1 MTIFLNRQYYYLI
14 LFIISC
20 YLFLFINADNDIDHH
35 SNETIEEF
43 NTTFISLTTIGNMS
57 DENVLIDDDNKNVS
71 TQIYDTSSSVTFI
84 NSTVLPTSVPL
95 KVTTNVS
102 LIESNT
108 TFTEV
113 NDVTTILTQVNET
126 QTTSTKKTEEVITI
140 VSNTSCVLSKQNMT
154 DKNGTNTTECNVETM
169 NVPISNS
176 TVAFNNE
183 TKFISTIDTD
193 NITMTTKT
201 NDVSSETSTEKIT
214 FVTNEN
220 TSTESDMNSSTTDVF
235 DIITT
240 EELESTTTEELEST
254 TSEMLESTTIEM
266 LESTTTEMLESTTT
280 EELESTISKELESM
294 TTEELEDT
302 TTESIE
308 ITTQSDTTSVQS
320 TSCVNNEFEC
330 CPNGKTS
337 AKGPEFEGCNT
348 TEKWISPTTKQSL
361 QTVCELEK
369 EAGSCSKY
377 VNMWAYDRQQGKCIR
392 FWYGSCEGNGNRF
405 ETEQQCQET
414 CISPKGIEVCLLPK
428 ITGPCHSA
436 SHRYYYDRD
445 KNECRQFHYGGCNGN
460 SNNYETMEK
469 CQSTCV
475 KETIDQ
481 CTQPVEVGP
490 CKGEFTRF
498 YYDIITGQCR
508 SFVYGGCKKNKN
520 NFVALKDCL
529 KTCVEPRQ
537 KDICVQPKVIGTCQE
552 RRPTWYFDMIEREC
566 KLFQYSGCKGNH
578 NQFST
583 NEECDLLCSSLKTSK
598 TLTNDIRAVCNL
610 PMVRGNCDQQI
621 SRWYYNAADQYCHAY
636 QYTGCHGN
644 ANSFETEQDC
654 REICQAKE
662 KDICIL
668 EKDSGSC
675 DQYKIMWYYDSLSG
689 QCKNFYYGSCGG
701 NANRFVTE
709 QECQLRCL
717 IKAGNSSCFQQVDQG
732 YVCNDTKLD
741 KNVTKRPILKFFYDQ
756 QLKKCSSFLYHGCGG
771 NENRFDEENQC
782 IDKCVTDITI
792 GQQGCG
798 SNMIRCNIQCRFGY
812 ERDLNGCEICRCFE
826 PCQRQQCPT
835 GYECIIIPEQTQ
847 CLQAPCPVPRVECQP
862 VSVDQM
868 ASANGGMKPIIE
880 NSITNIFSQFDA
892 NVTIPCVL
900 RQGYPTPVIYWY
912 KERQQLQVHEAM
924 SSGIIVRK
932 IERLPDQSLLIRKVT
947 LEDQGLYTCRAINDF
962 GQDIKDVQ
970 LEIFDS
976 IKVDIYPINR
986 IYQLGFTAKLQCR
999 ATEFHLINIGYPLPR
1014 IMWMRNNAPL
1024 INTSRITLQNDGSLI
1039 IHPYKR
1045 EDAGP
1050 YVCNATNKK
1059 ESVTQVAYLEVKE
1072 TRIEPLCEDQ
1082 PTFANCELV
1091 LRHNFCDV
1099 YFDYCC
1105 RTCSQHAQYSLE
1117 KSIKPRNRRHVFF

>member
-1 MTIFLNRQYYYLI
+1 MTIFLNRQHYYLFLLI
-14 LFIISC
+14 TSC
-20 YLFLFINADNDIDHH
+20 YLFLFINANNDTDHH

-43 NTTFISLTTIGNMS
+43 NTTVISLTTI
-57 DENVLIDDDNKNVS
+57 DDILIDDNKNVS
-71 TQIYDTSSSVTFI
+71 IEINDVSSSATFI
-84 NSTVLPTSVPL
+84 YSTLLSTSVPL
-95 KVTTNVS
+95 ELITNVNVTE
-102 LIESNT
+102 LNT
-108 TFTEV
+108 TDNED
-113 NDVTTILTQVNET
+113 NDLTTTILTQINET
-126 QTTSTKKTEEVITI
+126 QAASKEKTEEQTTI
-140 VSNTSCVLSKQNMT
+140 VSNISCVLSKHNIT
-154 DKNGTNTTECNVETM
+154 EKNGRKKKEFFFYICIFHYLGTNTAGCNNETM
-169 NVPISNS
+169 NVPISNN

-183 TKFISTIDTD
+183 TEFISTIENDD
-193 NITMTTKT
+193 ISTTTEK
-201 NDVSSETSTEKIT
+201 NDISTETSTENIT

-220 TSTESDMNSSTTDVF
+220 TSTDSDMNSSTTQELQH
-235 DIITT
+235 TMT
-240 EELESTTTEELEST
+240 EKSESTTTEELEST
-254 TSEMLESTTIEM
+254 T
-266 LESTTTEMLESTTT
+266 TED
-280 EELESTISKELESM
+280 
-294 TTEELEDT
+294 LEDT
-302 TTESIE
+302 TIE
-308 ITTQSDTTSVQS
+308 LIETTTQTYITTVKSAL
-320 TSCVNNEFEC
+320 CVDNKFEC
-330 CPNGKTS
+330 CPDGKTS
-337 AKGPEFEGCNT
+337 AKGREFEGCNT
-348 TEKWISPTTKQSL
+348 TEKWISPITKQSL

-436 SHRYYYDRD
+436 SNRYYYDRD
-445 KNECRQFHYGGCNGN
+445 KKECQQFHYGGCNGN
-460 SNNYETMEK
+460 ANNYETIEK

-475 KETIDQ
+475 KETVDQ
-481 CTQPVEVGP
+481 CTQPVDVGP
-490 CKGEFTRF
+490 CKGEFSRF

-508 SFVYGGCKKNKN
+508 SFMYGGCKKNKN
-520 NFVALKDCL
+520 NFATLKDCL

-537 KDICVQPKVIGTCQE
+537 KGTNEKTSIIFYFEYFDYYFKDICLQPKVIGTCQE

-583 NEECDLLCSSLKTSK
+583 KEECDLSCSSLKTSA
-598 TLTNDIRAVCNL
+598 TLTNDIKAVCSL
-610 PMVRGNCDQQI
+610 SMVRGNCDQQI
-621 SRWYYNAADQYCHAY
+621 SRWYYNPADQYCHSF

-644 ANSFETEQDC
+644 ANSFEIEQDC
-654 REICQAKE
+654 REICHARE
-662 KDICIL
+662 KDICTL

-717 IKAGNSSCFQQVDQG
+717 IKTGNSSCFQQVDQG
-732 YVCNDTKLD
+732 YTCNDTKLD
-741 KNVTKRPILKFFYDQ
+741 KNQTKKPILKFFYDQ

-782 IDKCVTDITI
+782 VEKCATDITI

-798 SNMIRCNIQCRFGY
+798 SNMIRCNIQCRFGF
-812 ERDLNGCEICRCFE
+812 ERDPNGCEICRCFE

-862 VSVDQM
+862 ISFDQM
-868 ASANGGMKPIIE
+868 ARSSGGIKPIIE
-880 NSITNIFSQFDA
+880 NSITHIFSQFDA
-892 NVTIPCVL
+892 NVTVPCIL

-912 KERQQLQVHEAM
+912 KERQQLQVHDSM

-999 ATEFHLINIGYPLPR
+999 ATGYPLPR
-1014 IMWMRNNAPL
+1014 ITWMRNSVPL
-1024 INTSRITLQNDGSLI
+1024 LNTTRITLQNDGSLI

-1072 TRIEPLCEDQ
+1072 TRIEPICEDQ

-1105 RTCSQHAQYSLE
+1105 RTCSQHGQYSSE

>member
-1 MTIFLNRQYYYLI
+1 MTIFLNRQQYYLF
-14 LFIISC
+14 LLIISC
-20 YLFLFINADNDIDHH
+20 YLFLFVNADNDTDHH

-43 NTTFISLTTIGNMS
+43 NTTFISLTTIDNKL
-57 DENVLIDDDNKNVS
+57 DNNKNVLILIDDVSSSATFTDSTLLSTSVSLETITDGNLAESNITFNEDNDLTTIKL
-71 TQIYDTSSSVTFI
+71 TQINETRDA
-84 NSTVLPTSVPL
+84 STIKS
-95 KVTTNVS
+95 
-102 LIESNT
+102 
-108 TFTEV
+108 EV
-113 NDVTTILTQVNET
+113 QTTIAA
-126 QTTSTKKTEEVITI
+126 
-140 VSNTSCVLSKQNMT
+140 NTSCVLSKHNIT
-154 DKNGTNTTECNVETM
+154 EKNGTTITGCNNETM
-169 NVPISNS
+169 NVSISSS

-183 TKFISTIDTD
+183 TELISTID
-193 NITMTTKT
+193 NGNMTMTTEK
-201 NDVSSETSTEKIT
+201 NDASSETSTENTT
-214 FVTNEN
+214 FITNEN
-220 TSTESDMNSSTTDVF
+220 TATESDMNSSTTQELENT
-235 DIITT
+235 TT
-240 EELESTTTEELEST
+240 EESTITTTTEESEITTTTEELEIT
-254 TSEMLESTTIEM
+254 
-266 LESTTTEMLESTTT
+266 TTT
-280 EELESTISKELESM
+280 EESEITT
-294 TTEELEDT
+294 TTEESAST
-302 TTESIE
+302 TTKNLENTTTKLIE
-308 ITTQSDTTSVQS
+308 TTTQTYTKSVKS
-320 TSCVNNEFEC
+320 MSCVDSEFEC

-337 AKGPEFEGCNT
+337 AKGPRFEGCNT
-348 TEKWISPTTKQSL
+348 TEKWISPMTKQSL

-405 ETEQQCQET
+405 ETDQQCQET

-428 ITGPCHSA
+428 ITGPCHAA
-436 SHRYYYDRD
+436 SNRYYYDRD
-445 KNECRQFHYGGCNGN
+445 KKECQLFHYGGCNGN
-460 SNNYETMEK
+460 ANNYESIEK

-475 KETIDQ
+475 KETVDQ
-481 CTQPVEVGP
+481 CTQPIEVGP
-490 CKGEFTRF
+490 CQGEFIRF

-520 NFVALKDCL
+520 NFLTLKDCL

-537 KDICVQPKVIGTCQE
+537 KDICLQPKVIGTCQE
-552 RRPTWYFDMIEREC
+552 RRPTWYFNMIEREC

-583 NEECDLLCSSLKTSK
+583 KEECNLSCSSLKTSK
-598 TLTNDIRAVCNL
+598 TLTNDIKAVCHL

-621 SRWYYNAADQYCHAY
+621 SRWYYNPADQYCHSF

-654 REICQAKE
+654 RIICQAKE
-662 KDICIL
+662 KDICTL

-675 DQYKIMWYYDSLSG
+675 DQYKIMWYYDVLSG

-701 NANRFVTE
+701 NANRFITE

-717 IKAGNSSCFQQVDQG
+717 IKTGNSSCFQQVDQG
-732 YVCNDTKLD
+732 YICNGTKLD
-741 KNVTKRPILKFFYDQ
+741 KNTTKKPLLKFFYDQ

-782 IDKCVTDITI
+782 VEKCASEITSS
-792 GQQGCG
+792 QQGCG
-798 SNMIRCNIQCRFGY
+798 SNMIRCNIQCRFGF
-812 ERDLNGCEICRCFE
+812 ERDPNGCEICRCFE
-826 PCQRQQCPT
+826 PCQRQQCPN

-862 VSVDQM
+862 ISPDQM
-868 ASANGGMKPIIE
+868 ARSNGGIKPIIE
-880 NSITNIFSQFDA
+880 NSITNIFSHFDA

-912 KERQQLQVHEAM
+912 KERQQLQVHDAM

-932 IERLPDQSLLIRKVT
+932 IERLSDQSLLIRKVT

-999 ATEFHLINIGYPLPR
+999 ATGYPLPR
-1014 IMWMRNNAPL
+1014 ITWMRNNVPL
-1024 INTSRITLQNDGSLI
+1024 LNTTRITLQIDGSLI

-1072 TRIEPLCEDQ
+1072 TRIEPICEDQ

-1105 RTCSQHAQYSLE
+1105 RTCSQHTQYSFE